1 MGFCFFVFLGG
12 VPVKGYYRGFF
23 FRNEGFGFF
32 WCVPVKGYYKG
43 SSSGTRVL
51 FFVWVGSCKRVLY
64 GFFFRNEGFV
74 FFGVPVKGQYKGSF
88 KGSLT
93 GYKGSSPGTRMFGFL
108 GWDLGLWVCGLGF
121 RYSLQTGVLGLW
133 IRY

>member
-1 MGFCFFVFLGG
+1 MQRGHAVPRLFETCRDIGLALARVLLQERGFC
-12 VPVKGYYRGFF
+12 
-23 FRNEGFGFF
+23 
-32 WCVPVKGYYKG
+32 
-43 SSSGTRVL
+43 
-51 FFVWVGSCKRVLY
+51 
-64 GFFFRNEGFV
+64 